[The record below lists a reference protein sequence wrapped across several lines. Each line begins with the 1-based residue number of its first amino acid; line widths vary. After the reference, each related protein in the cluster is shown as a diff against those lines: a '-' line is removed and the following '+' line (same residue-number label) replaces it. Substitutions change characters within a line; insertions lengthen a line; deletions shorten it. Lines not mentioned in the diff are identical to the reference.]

1 VTLEPGWT
9 QHLLTVGE
17 DTGARI
23 ARLCELCLDGLD
35 VSGVSVQLVADG
47 PYRVSVHATDPVAGR
62 LEDLQQELGE
72 GPAVDA
78 VRIPGPVLES
88 DLRNGGEARWP
99 WFAPAAGQLGVGA
112 VFAVP
117 IQVGATTTGVLE
129 LCRRRSGPLQRN
141 ELADAV
147 VIADA
152 AGIALLDEPAIGSAE
167 AMIWLITDNTRFRP
181 EIHQA
186 TGMLTVQ
193 LRLGI
198 LDAFARLCAAAYAAG
213 RPMVEVARDIVAGRL
228 RLDPR

>member
-1 VTLEPGWT
+1 MLESGWT

-17 DTGARI
+17 DAGARI

-35 VSGVSVQLVADG
+35 ISGVSVQLVADG
-47 PYRVSVHATDPVAGR
+47 PYRVSAHATGPVAGR
-62 LEDLQQELGE
+62 LDDLQQELGE

-78 VRIPGPVLES
+78 ARIPDPVLEP
-88 DLRNGGEARWP
+88 DLRRDGEARWP
-99 WFAPAAGQLGVGA
+99 WFAPAAVLLGIGA

-117 IQVGATTTGVLE
+117 IQVGATTTGVLG
-129 LCRRRSGPLQRN
+129 LCRRRSGPLHRN

-152 AGIALLDEPAIGSAE
+152 AGIALLDEPALGSTE
-167 AMIWLITDNTRFRP
+167 AMIWLITDGTRFRP

-193 LRLGI
+193 LRLGA
-198 LDAFARLCAAAYAAG
+198 LDAFARLCAAAYADG

-228 RLDPR
+228 RLDRR